1 MQPSLTIVL
10 ICFLLIYILFI
21 TRAVKRKKMKI
32 EYLIF
37 WIMIGI
43 ILIIALLVPDL
54 ANSITNLVG
63 FELPINMIF
72 SVAIFIIL
80 YLIFDIFVLISKE
93 ENKTTILIQ
102 EISLLKKKIEE
113 LENKNRIGE
122 NKK

>member
-54 ANSITNLVG
+54 VNSITNLVG

>member
-37 WIMIGI
+37 WIMLGI

-54 ANSITNLVG
+54 VNSITNLVG

>member
-54 ANSITNLVG
+54 VNSITNLVG

-113 LENKNRIGE
+113 LENKTRIGE